1 MTDRPYAFVYMM
13 ASRKNGTLY
22 IGVTR
27 DLGARVAEHKA
38 KEKPQSFTARYNVTR
53 LAVSY
58 THLTLPTIYSV

>member
-38 KEKPQSFTARYNVTR
+38 KEKPQSFTGAIMLPALSGVKV
-53 LAVSY
+53 LSKF
-58 THLTLPTIYSV
+58 LTL